1 MSRTQ
6 DELGLLLSRTYL
18 SLKRETSRML
28 QEFELTPE
36 QFSLIAELDKQDDI
50 TQKELADLTERE
62 QTTVTKIID
71 KLVKKELVTR
81 GHDIHDRRAIRLQIT
96 AEGRELVKDIKPKIE
111 EIENHAYLGF
121 QPRDIELLHNL
132 IRKLHQNLQ

>member
-36 QFSLIAELDKQDDI
+36 QFSLIAELDKQDNI

-62 QTTVTKIID
+62 QTTVTKIVD
-71 KLVKKELVTR
+71 KLVKKGLVTR
-81 GHDIHDRRAIRLQIT
+81 GHDPHDRRAIRLQIT

-111 EIENHAYLGF
+111 EIEHHAYIGF
-121 QPRDIELLHNL
+121 QRKDIELLHNL

>member
-28 QEFELTPE
+28 QQFELTPE
-36 QFSLIAELDKQDDI
+36 QLSLIAELDKQDNI

-62 QTTVTKIID
+62 QTTVTKIVD
-71 KLVKKELVTR
+71 KLVKKGLVTR
-81 GHDIHDRRAIRLQIT
+81 GHDPHDRRAIRLQIT
-96 AEGRELVKDIKPKIE
+96 AEGRNLVKDIKPKIE

-121 QPRDIELLHNL
+121 HQKDIELLHTL

>member
-36 QFSLIAELDKQDDI
+36 QFSLIAELDKQDNI

-62 QTTVTKIID
+62 QTTVTKIVD
-71 KLVKKELVTR
+71 KLVKKGLVTR
-81 GHDIHDRRAIRLQIT
+81 GHDPHDRRAIRLQIT

-111 EIENHAYLGF
+111 EIENHAYIGF
-121 QPRDIELLHNL
+121 QRKDIELSHTL
-132 IRKLHQNLQ
+132 IRKSHQNLQ

>member
-28 QEFELTPE
+28 QQFELTPE
-36 QFSLIAELDKQDDI
+36 QFSLIAELDKQDNI

-62 QTTVTKIID
+62 QTTVTKIVD
-71 KLVKKELVTR
+71 KLVKKGLVTR
-81 GHDIHDRRAIRLQIT
+81 GHDLHDRRAIRLQIT

-111 EIENHAYLGF
+111 EIETHAYLGF
-121 QPRDIELLHNL
+121 QRKDIELLHTL

>member
-1 MSRTQ
+1 MNTRN

-28 QEFELTPE
+28 QQFELTPE

-50 TQKELADLTERE
+50 TQKELADITERE
-62 QTTVTKIID
+62 QTTVTKIVD
-71 KLVKKELVTR
+71 KLVKKGLVNR
-81 GHDIHDRRAIRLQIT
+81 RHDSHDRRAIRLLIT
-96 AEGRELVKDIKPKIE
+96 DAGRQLVSEIIPKIDEIETNAYQGFHQEDIKT
-111 EIENHAYLGF
+111 
-121 QPRDIELLHNL
+121 LHTL